1 MNKITSPFAKTLV
14 FIIFCGCCGMTSN
27 CIAIDSSETK
37 HPVLDQKKVQSGNS
51 KKENKAEVPVGL
63 QRLLKAYPDH
73 LKSATQ
79 NTLVWKDNTTMTY
92 DDGIPKKEY
101 DNLLASP
108 DLEDQLMAYPYS
120 AGRNYVNPPTTNLD
134 PGRIRYE
141 PFFHKM
147 YGRSAK
153 EVKSHLVPIKW
164 LRKSANKTLMI
175 TSVNNVNKKLQAVS
189 DELDMLPAD
198 LKKYVTKPAG
208 TFNWRPIKNTGKIS
222 PHSFGIAIDIS
233 TKYSDYWEWGK
244 SKSTNQTLVYKNQIP
259 LEIVEIFEKH
269 GFIWGGKWYHYD
281 TMHFEYRP
289 EMLIK

>member
-1 MNKITSPFAKTLV
+1 MDKITSHFANTLV
-14 FIIFCGCCGMTSN
+14 FMIFCGCLGITSN

-37 HPVLDQKKVQSGNS
+37 DPVLDKKKVQSEKS

-63 QRLLKAYPDH
+63 QRLLKAYPDY

-101 DNLLASP
+101 DILMASP

-120 AGRNYVNPPTTNLD
+120 AGRNYIKPPTKNLD

-153 EVKSHLVPIKW
+153 EVKAHLVPIKW

-175 TSVNNVNKKLQAVS
+175 TSINNVNKKLQAVS
-189 DELDMLPAD
+189 DELDTFPAD
-198 LKKYVTKPAG
+198 LKKYVIKPAG
-208 TFNWRPIKNTGKIS
+208 TFNWRPIKNTGRLS

-233 TKYSDYWEWGK
+233 TKFSDYWEWDK
-244 SKSTNQTLVYKNQIP
+244 SKSSNQTLAYKNQIP